1 MAASLADLAEASRA
15 ARIRVKSVTGSVTR
29 GREAGP
35 SFLYRG
41 RVTAATDAPRAAERS
56 AEVAPPISPQDLRR
70 DVLLAGALFVAA
82 VISIALATLSGSFLS
97 TPENAG
103 WSLLASAFMTLP
115 LALRR
120 RLPIGTAVVVC
131 SAYFV
136 AASLQ
141 FTELYVSQ
149 VAIFIAMFT
158 VGAWVEDRRRA
169 ALSRV
174 LIMVGMALWLL
185 VSTFTGATD
194 ADHLEENFAGALSPY
209 VAYMLLMWLINA
221 AYFGG
226 AYYMGNRAYA
236 AARDRA
242 VLQRR
247 TRELEEEREL
257 TAAQAVALDRVRIAR
272 ELHDV
277 VAHHVSAMGVQ
288 AGAARTVL
296 DRDPESAR
304 RALAVVEESARSAIA
319 ELRHLLDTLRS
330 PDGDPDFAE
339 GAPSTLS
346 LTSLSELA
354 EAMTASGTP
363 TRHVV
368 VGEPAPVPDI
378 VQVNLYRI
386 AQEAL
391 TNARRHGGPE
401 ARAEVR
407 VRYTRDAVELEV
419 TNTGRIALGARP
431 GLGQLGM
438 RERAIAS
445 GGVLELHAREQGGY
459 RVRVTVPL
467 HAGAES

>member
-1 MAASLADLAEASRA
+1 M
-15 ARIRVKSVTGSVTR
+15 
-29 GREAGP
+29 
-35 SFLYRG
+35 
-41 RVTAATDAPRAAERS
+41 
-56 AEVAPPISPQDLRR
+56 
-70 DVLLAGALFVAA
+70 
-82 VISIALATLSGSFLS
+82 
-97 TPENAG
+97 
-103 WSLLASAFMTLP
+103 
-115 LALRR
+115 
-120 RLPIGTAVVVC
+120 
-131 SAYFV
+131 
-136 AASLQ
+136 
-141 FTELYVSQ
+141 YVSQ
-149 VAIFIAMFT
+149 VTMFIAIFTI
-158 VGAWVEDRRRA
+158 GAWVEDRRRA
-169 ALSRV
+169 ALART
-174 LIMVGMALWLL
+174 LIIVGMFVWLL
-185 VSTFTGATD
+185 VSTFIGATD
-194 ADHLEENFAGALSPY
+194 TEALEEDFAGGLTPY
-209 VAYMLLMWLINA
+209 IAYMLVMWLINA

-247 TRELEEEREL
+247 TRELEEEREI

-288 AGAARTVL
+288 AGAARTVIE
-296 DRDPESAR
+296 RDPEAAR

-330 PDGDPDFAE
+330 PDGDPDFAA

-346 LTSLSELA
+346 LDSLPALA
-354 EAMTASGTP
+354 EVMTASGTP

-368 VGEPAPVPDI
+368 VGEPVPVPDI

-401 ARAEVR
+401 VRAEVR
-407 VRYTRDAVELEV
+407 LRYLPDAVELEV
-419 TNTGRIALGARP
+419 TNSGRVALGARP

-445 GGVLELHAREQGGY
+445 GGVLELHPREQGGY

-467 HAGAES
+467 SSTKAAAS

>member
-1 MAASLADLAEASRA
+1 MTA
-15 ARIRVKSVTGSVTR
+15 
-29 GREAGP
+29 
-35 SFLYRG
+35 
-41 RVTAATDAPRAAERS
+41 VTAPPLRRATEP
-56 AEVAPPISPQDLRR
+56 VAVLRPTSRRDLRN
-70 DVLLAGALFVAA
+70 DALLAAALFGAA
-82 VISIALATLSGSFLS
+82 VISIALTVVSGAFL
-97 TPENAG
+97 TQPEDAG

-120 RLPIGTAVVVC
+120 RYPVIVAVVIC
-131 SAYFV
+131 SAYFI

-141 FTELYVSQ
+141 FPEMYVSQ
-149 VAIFIAMFT
+149 VTMFVAIFTI
-158 VGAWVEDRRRA
+158 GAWVEDRRRA
-169 ALSRV
+169 ALART
-174 LIMVGMALWLL
+174 LIIVGMFVWLL
-185 VSTFTGATD
+185 ISTFIGATD
-194 ADHLEENFAGALSPY
+194 TEALEESFAGGLTPY
-209 VAYMLLMWLINA
+209 IAYMLVMWLINA

-247 TRELEEEREL
+247 TRELEEEREI

-288 AGAARTVL
+288 AGAARTVIE
-296 DRDPESAR
+296 RDPEAAR
-304 RALAVVEESARSAIA
+304 RALTVVEESARSAIA

-330 PDGDPDFAE
+330 ADGDPDFAA

-346 LTSLSELA
+346 LQSLPALA
-354 EAMTASGTP
+354 ETMTASGTP

-368 VGEPAPVPDI
+368 IGEPVPVPDI

-401 ARAEVR
+401 VRAEVR
-407 VRYTRDAVELEV
+407 LRYLADAVELEV
-419 TNTGRIALGARP
+419 TNSGRVALGARP

-445 GGVLELHAREQGGY
+445 GGVLELHPREQGGY

-467 HAGAES
+467 PSTKAASS